1 MFLLKQILPAV
12 IIAVM
17 VAAGWCGIAVLWK
30 KESARVPL
38 ESLGIGTGYFVGHL
52 FVTGW
57 MVFPPKDTTNWL
69 PFFAAAIAI
78 VSGFCRVLALRTS
91 LRLLFLFLISA
102 LALRLLLKPRF
113 EYGWL
118 PSEGYVWISLLA
130 ATVVLVAVILE
141 SVASVSVRPIE
152 LPLLLLILSAGCFAV
167 LILSGSML
175 LSQFA
180 AVLGGA
186 VFGILALTA
195 GKITPGLGTIPV
207 FSLLLIA
214 LLVSGCSFAE
224 LPASC
229 AILIALAPAMALLPV
244 AKLSLPVVPV
254 RALLVSVPILVALF
268 LAFHSSPPLSY

>member
-17 VAAGWCGIAVLWK
+17 VAAGWCGIAVLWR
-30 KESARVPL
+30 KESARGLL
-38 ESLGIGTGYFVGHL
+38 ESLAVGTGYFVGHL

-57 MVFPPKDTTNWL
+57 VIFPPKDTTNWL
-69 PFFAAAIAI
+69 PFFAVATAI
-78 VSGFCRVLALRTS
+78 VSGFCRALALRKS
-91 LRLLFLFLISA
+91 LRFLFLFLTSV

-118 PSEGYVWISLLA
+118 PSEGYVWVSLLA
-130 ATVVLVAVILE
+130 TTVILVTVILE
-141 SVASVSVRPIE
+141 AVATVSVRPIE
-152 LPLLLLILSAGCFAV
+152 LPLLLLILSAGCFAA
-167 LILSGSML
+167 LILSGSVL

-180 AVLGGA
+180 AILGGA
-186 VFGILALTA
+186 VFGLLALVA
-195 GKITPGLGTIPV
+195 GKIKPGLGTIPV
-207 FSLLLIA
+207 FALLLIT

-244 AKLSLPVVPV
+244 GRLSLPAVPV

>member
-69 PFFAAAIAI
+69 PFFAVATAI
-78 VSGFCRVLALRTS
+78 VSGVCRMLALRTS
-91 LRLLFLFLISA
+91 LRLLVLFLIST

-118 PSEGYVWISLLA
+118 PFEGYVWISLLA
-130 ATVVLVAVILE
+130 ATVVLVAVILDA
-141 SVASVSVRPIE
+141 VVSVSIQPIE
-152 LPLLLLILSAGCFAV
+152 LPLLLLLLSAGSFAV
-167 LILSGSML
+167 LILSGSLL

-180 AVLGGA
+180 AILGGA
-186 VFGILALTA
+186 VFGILALIA
-195 GKITPGLGTIPV
+195 GKINPGLGTIPV
-207 FSLLLIA
+207 FALLLVN

-244 AKLSLPVVPV
+244 ARLSVPAVPV
-254 RALLVSVPILVALF
+254 RAVLVSVPILVALF
-268 LAFHSSPPLSY
+268 LAFHSSPPLSD